1 MLWSSSVSC
10 IFPACQYGVPEV
22 TGINFCL
29 QAIPRNGIFVP
40 CREAAGKARSRKPA
54 ANASKARVRA
64 INKGMKTNENTE
76 PLRRFNPLNDFLF
89 HKTMGVKGNEP
100 QLIGFLN
107 AVLVPSGRK
116 PIDTVE
122 ILDKKIYV
130 KDIIS
135 GKSCSLDVRAALAD
149 GSRVNI
155 EVQVRDKKNMDRR
168 SLFYWGKM
176 YAETLQSGDDYRD
189 LPDTIAINI
198 VGYDFPDGGGAH
210 TRFRLREVT
219 DPTLEL
225 TGAMEI
231 HFLNVVKWR
240 RQVRKDFSGDP
251 LHRWLAWLDPESPPE
266 TIEEVKSMDIAIAH
280 ADGRQRVV
288 MRGRRA
294 REAYEATQKAEMDRR
309 SEIAFAVEAA
319 VADRDAVVA
328 EKEAEIERLRALLG
342 AGDCG

>member
-1 MLWSSSVSC
+1 
-10 IFPACQYGVPEV
+10 
-22 TGINFCL
+22 
-29 QAIPRNGIFVP
+29 
-40 CREAAGKARSRKPA
+40 
-54 ANASKARVRA
+54 
-64 INKGMKTNENTE
+64 MKTNKKNK
-76 PLRRFNPLNDFLF
+76 PLRRFSPLNDFLF
-89 HKTMGVKGNEP
+89 YKTMGEKGDEP

-107 AVLVPSGRK
+107 AVLAPSGRK
-116 PIDTVE
+116 PVETVD
-122 ILDKKIYV
+122 ILDKKIYT
-130 KDIIS
+130 KDVIG
-135 GKSCSLDVRAALAD
+135 GKSCSLDVRAVLSD

-176 YAETLQSGDDYRD
+176 YAETLQSGGDYRD

-198 VGYDFPDGGGAH
+198 VGYDFPAGGGAH
-210 TRFRLREVT
+210 TRFRLREAS
-219 DPTLEL
+219 DPSLEL

-240 RQVRKDFSGDP
+240 GQARRDFSGDP

-280 ADGRQRVV
+280 ADGRQKAV

-294 REAYEATQKAEMDRR
+294 REAYEARQKADMDRR

-319 VADRDAVVA
+319 VAGKDAALAGKDAEIAGKDAALASKDAVIADREAKIA
-328 EKEAEIERLRALLG
+328 EWQGTVVGKDAEIERLRARLAELG
-342 AGDCG
+342 A